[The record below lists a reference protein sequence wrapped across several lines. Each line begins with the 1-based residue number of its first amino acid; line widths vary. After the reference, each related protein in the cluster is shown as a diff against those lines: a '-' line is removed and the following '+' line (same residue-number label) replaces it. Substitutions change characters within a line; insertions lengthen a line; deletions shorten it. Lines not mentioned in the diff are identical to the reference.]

1 MIMGCKWGKRNDLNL
16 SLLFLVLLCNLL
28 LLTTSAEDQSPLS
41 PFVIPATGL
50 ATSFQQSIACSEDTE
65 NTLKGYNLQ
74 CLSSSNSTNTSSSSS
89 SSSSCDR
96 FIRDDLF
103 SSEETDTLLHIALKG
118 MGNAS
123 SAGGPTIL
131 DLNTGYLRDSE
142 SGLKNLFLTRSN
154 LFSLEDFEAYGRI
167 IKKLKGIVESFF
179 GISEN
184 VLFFTAPTFI
194 TRLDG
199 NPFWQPQEV

>member
-1 MIMGCKWGKRNDLNL
+1 MGYKWGKRLDLNL

-41 PFVIPATGL
+41 PFIIPATGP
-50 ATSFQQSIACSEDTE
+50 ATSFHQSIACSNDTE
-65 NTLKGYNLQ
+65 NTLKDFNIR
-74 CLSSSNSTNTSSSSS
+74 CLSSSYSTNTSSSSS
-89 SSSSCDR
+89 SCDR
-96 FIRDDLF
+96 LIHDDLF
-103 SSEETDTLLHIALKG
+103 SREETDTLLHIALKG
-118 MGNAS
+118 MGSAS

-142 SGLKNLFLTRSN
+142 SGLKNLFLTHSN
-154 LFSLEDFEAYGRI
+154 LFSPEDFEAYGRI

-179 GISEN
+179 GTPEN

-199 NPFWQPQEV
+199 NPLWQPQEV